1 MRVESI
7 CIDKQWVT
15 GVLERLRILIGRRGA
30 ADRLFEVAAEER
42 LVGKVEHVA
51 HLLYIV
57 LPAFQQRFRFENDI
71 VANPVAGM
79 LAADVVDYL
88 REVFGGNA
96 QFFGIETDAPLLG
109 IVLPEQ
115 EGKLVENLFLARNI
129 LGILLLD
136 IGAHQLT

>member
-15 GVLERLRILIGRRGA
+15 GILERLRILIGRRGA
-30 ADRLFEVAAEER
+30 ADRLFEVAAKER

-71 VANPVAGM
+71 VANPFAGM
-79 LAADVVDYL
+79 PAAEISYDL
-88 REVFGGNA
+88 R
-96 QFFGIETDAPLLG
+96 
-109 IVLPEQ
+109 
-115 EGKLVENLFLARNI
+115 
-129 LGILLLD
+129 
-136 IGAHQLT
+136 